1 MVVGGVITW
10 VVGALMT
17 GAWTLDPRRTMTWFE
32 TNALWVLNLTGTL
45 RATEGS
51 GAVTAMGGSPVA

>member
-1 MVVGGVITW
+1 
-10 VVGALMT
+10 MT
-17 GAWTLDPRRTMTWFE
+17 RFQ

-51 GAVTAMGGSPVA
+51 GAVTATGRSPVV